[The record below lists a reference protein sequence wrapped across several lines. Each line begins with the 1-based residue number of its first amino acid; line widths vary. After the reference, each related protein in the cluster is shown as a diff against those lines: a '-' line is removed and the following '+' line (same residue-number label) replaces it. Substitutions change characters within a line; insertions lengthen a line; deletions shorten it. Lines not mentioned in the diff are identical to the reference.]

1 VEANAESDG
10 ARSLVA
16 SVDPATVEA
25 TIADARR
32 RGKTITEDQAK
43 KILARQLE
51 LEAEFLA

>member
-1 VEANAESDG
+1 
-10 ARSLVA
+10 VA

-25 TIADARR
+25 TAIKNIIADAKR

-51 LEAEFLA
+51 LEAEFLV